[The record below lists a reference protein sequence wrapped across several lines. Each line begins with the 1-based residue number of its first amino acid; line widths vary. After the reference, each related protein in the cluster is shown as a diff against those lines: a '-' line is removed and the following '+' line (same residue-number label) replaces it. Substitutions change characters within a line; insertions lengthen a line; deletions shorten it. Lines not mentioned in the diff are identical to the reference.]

1 MKKLALTVKTKNEWG
16 EEEVRGSYRFE
27 ELDPEAEL
35 LGEKKKIIAWIPD
48 GKINYED
55 LNIIL
60 SRYGGENDDEWFWEL
75 YYVGEEGPQEGVT
88 NKFLAAK
95 ELEKKGVTVIYPTEV
110 TEKRSTI
117 ETEIFISQDKD
128 EVFIEIEG
136 KIRGIQCVTFLIGNI
151 KHEGKLD
158 LSEDEDRELITLA
171 VVDEIKKTY
180 HEVPEVKAKF
190 SVKKIELFNEDS
202 DLLEVGIE
210 EDLEKLRNRING
222 RLQWL

>member
-16 EEEVRGSYRFE
+16 DEEVRGSYRFE
-27 ELDPEAEL
+27 KLDPEEKL
-35 LGEKKKIIAWIPD
+35 LENKKIIAWIPD
-48 GKINYED
+48 GEINYED

-60 SRYGGENDDEWFWEL
+60 SHYGGENDDEWFWEL
-75 YYVGEEGPQEGVT
+75 YYIGKGQQGVT

-95 ELEKKGVTVIYPTEV
+95 ELEKKGVTIIYPTEV

-117 ETEIFISQDKD
+117 ETEMFISQDKD

-136 KIRGIQCVTFLIGNI
+136 KIRGIQCVTFLIENI
-151 KHEGKLD
+151 KYEGKLD
-158 LSEDEDRELITLA
+158 LSRDEDREFITLA

-180 HEVPEVKAKF
+180 HEVPEIKARF
-190 SVKKIELFNEDS
+190 SVKKVEFFDKDS
-202 DLLEVGIE
+202 DLLKAGIE
-210 EDLEKLRNRING
+210 EDLEKLKNRING